1 VRLVRSGVYHLYV
14 GGTPD
19 MREKMPARE
28 SHAPGTFWY
37 YDNWDFNVLGAVYER
52 VFNKMVDVLFV
63 HTLER

>member
-1 VRLVRSGVYHLYV
+1 
-14 GGTPD
+14 